1 MPGPSVKILFS
12 MPCASGGVGNAC
24 AGILS
29 GATSD
34 GYRTVLHVPRMDI
47 RVARDVAVRAVLPPY
62 TARLGYAR
70 LRRWIDPVLNHQFLR
85 SVGPEDVAHIWPAAP
100 LDVYDKL
107 IARGVTIIGESVNT
121 LMDFAKDILDAE
133 YDAIGLP
140 PSHGITADRIR
151 NQYERYSR
159 CTAIY
164 SPSQGTESA
173 FAGTAFQ
180 ARSLPTSYG
189 TYVPQVRPKRTQR
202 PADAPVR
209 VLFGGSPNVRKGIHK
224 VLEIWPSLPR
234 NIELRLLGS
243 VEASIAERYAD
254 VLNLPNVSHGG
265 FTADLPAEYRNADLA
280 LLPSLEEGDP
290 LMTYE
295 VCAAGLPMIASPMG
309 AGRIGSD
316 TGCIS
321 LLSTGTTDELRERIN
336 TLAFDSDQRQAI
348 ADRAW
353 DAVQDYDWSRV
364 AERRYRQMEVLTKRS
379 FRQDAQKWS
388 TPRAA
393 AKTA

>member
-1 MPGPSVKILFS
+1 MASASVKVLFS
-12 MPCASGGVGNAC
+12 MPCAAGGVGNAC
-24 AGILS
+24 AGIVA
-29 GATSD
+29 GATAA
-34 GYRTVLHVPRMDI
+34 GYRTTLHAPRMDI
-47 RVARDVAVRAVLPPY
+47 KLPRDVLVKPVLPPFLPSFGY
-62 TARLGYAR
+62 GRLQQWVDPI
-70 LRRWIDPVLNHQFLR
+70 LNRRFISSMGLD
-85 SVGPEDVAHIWPAAP
+85 DVAHVWPAAP
-100 LDVYDKL
+100 LDLYDRL
-107 IARGVTIIGESVNT
+107 LARGVTIIGEAVNT
-121 LMDFAKDILDAE
+121 LMDHAKVILDAE

-140 PSHGITADRIR
+140 PRHGITAERIR

-159 CTAIY
+159 CAAVF
-164 SPSQGTESA
+164 SPSEGTETA
-173 FAGTAFQ
+173 FAGTVFAG
-180 ARSLPTSYG
+180 RTLVSSYG
-189 TYVPQVRPKRTQR
+189 TWVPKSR
-202 PADAPVR
+202 PARPMRDADVPVR

-224 VLEIWPSLPR
+224 VLSIWPGLPR

-295 VCAAGLPMIASPMG
+295 ACAAGLPMIASPMG

-321 LLSTGTTDELRERIN
+321 VLSTGTTDELQDRIL
-336 TLAFDSDQRQAI
+336 TLTSDADQRRAL

-353 DAVQDYDWSRV
+353 EAVQDYDWSRV
-364 AERRYRQMEVLTKRS
+364 AERRYRQLEVLTKRS
-379 FRQDAQKWS
+379 FRQGAPKWS
-388 TPRAA
+388 PPRAT
-393 AKTA
+393 AKAV